1 MRVTVWA
8 RAQWRGKALT
18 GLEDAVVV
26 VTGGA
31 TGIGL
36 ALVREAVRRGARVM
50 IVDVDEAGE
59 AVAALR
65 RGGATV
71 ESTIADVSDV
81 EAVRRAA
88 AETVARF
95 GGVDV
100 VCNNAGTAAF
110 GPLQEVEPGAAS
122 RVLRVNVEGAF
133 HVIHAFAPALVESA
147 GAGRPAYLLNTGSEH
162 SLGVP
167 PYVEPISIYT
177 VSKYATLG
185 LTMTA
190 HRDLGPAGIG
200 VSMLA
205 PGWTLTENVRGL
217 VESNPVAAA
226 AIVPYAQEPEEVAA
240 RAFDGL
246 LAGTRVIA
254 TNPHSRAF
262 AMEHARSLMV
272 DIQALPV
279 VEDPGGH
286 VHDGSGDVGACPVF
300 GGR

>member
-1 MRVTVWA
+1 MTD
-8 RAQWRGKALT
+8 LN
-18 GLEDAVVV
+18 DAVVV

-50 IVDVDEAGE
+50 IVDVDDAGG

-65 RGGATV
+65 RDGATV
-71 ESTIADVSDV
+71 ESTVADVSDIDD
-81 EAVRRAA
+81 VRRAVVQ
-88 AETVARF
+88 TVDRF
-95 GGVDV
+95 GMVNV

-110 GPLQEVEPGAAS
+110 GPLQEVTPEDAR

-133 HVIHAFAPALVESA
+133 HVIHAFAPALLESA
-147 GAGRPAYLLNTGSEH
+147 AAGRPAYLLNTGSEH

-190 HRDLGPAGIG
+190 QRDLGPAGIG
-200 VSMLA
+200 VSLLA
-205 PGWTLTENVRGL
+205 PGWTLTDNVRGII
-217 VESNPVAAA
+217 ESNPDAAA
-226 AIVPYAQEPEEVAA
+226 AIAPYAQEPAEVAR

-246 LAGTRVIA
+246 LAGARVIA
-254 TNPHSRAF
+254 TNQHSRAF
-262 AMEHARSLMV
+262 AMEHARNLMI
-272 DIQALPV
+272 DIQELPV
-279 VEDPGGH
+279 VDAPGGQ
-286 VHDGSGDVGACPVF
+286 VHDGSGDAGACPVF

>member
-1 MRVTVWA
+1 MTD
-8 RAQWRGKALT
+8 LN
-18 GLEDAVVV
+18 DAVVV

-50 IVDVDEAGE
+50 IVDVHDATE
-59 AVAALR
+59 AVAVLR
-65 RGGATV
+65 REGATV
-71 ESTIADVSDV
+71 ESTIADVADFADV
-81 EAVRRAA
+81 QRAVN
-88 AETVARF
+88 ETVQRF
-95 GGVDV
+95 GGVNV

-110 GPLQEVEPGAAS
+110 GRLQEVKPEDAS
-122 RVLRVNVEGAF
+122 RVLRINVEGSY
-133 HVIHAFAPALVESA
+133 HVIHAFAPALQESA
-147 GAGRPAYLLNTGSEH
+147 AAGRPAYLLNTGSEH

-167 PYVEPISIYT
+167 PHVEPISIYT
-177 VSKYATLG
+177 VSKYAILG

-205 PGWTLTENVRGL
+205 PGWTLTENVRGWIDTDPAVGAVIL
-217 VESNPVAAA
+217 
-226 AIVPYAQEPEEVAA
+226 PYAQEPAEVAA

-246 LAGTRVIA
+246 LAETRVIA

-262 AMEHARSLMV
+262 AMEHALTLMN
-272 DIQALPV
+272 DIQQLPV
-279 VEDPGGH
+279 VDAPGAH
-286 VHDGSGDVGACPVF
+286 VHDGSGDASACPVA